1 MKKFLIKL
9 FVMILVSIFSA
20 AIYADTALEN
30 QELAKIQLVI
40 RSIYP
45 MLNQADAQQGKNQRI
60 RFRYDWL
67 RRDLASI
74 QQGIGN
80 KLHGILVEPRSFK
93 PIKGDYV
100 EMFN

>member
-1 MKKFLIKL
+1 MLIL
-9 FVMILVSIFSA
+9 FFSINA
-20 AIYADTALEN
+20 YANPALEN
-30 QELAKIQLVI
+30 RELAKIQLVL

-45 MLNQADAQQGKNQRI
+45 MLNKAEEQQVKTQRI

-74 QQGIGN
+74 QQGIAD

-93 PIKGDYV
+93 PIKGDYI
-100 EMFN
+100 ELSNEDKR